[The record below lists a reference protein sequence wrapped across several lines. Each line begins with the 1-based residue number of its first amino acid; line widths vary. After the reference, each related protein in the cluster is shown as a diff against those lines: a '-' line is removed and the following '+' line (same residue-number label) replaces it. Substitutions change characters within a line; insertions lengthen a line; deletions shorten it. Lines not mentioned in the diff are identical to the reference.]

1 MVSGAFVDEI
11 KCYEGGTTYSPC
23 HMDKLLAW
31 RITPCSISRRARDSA
46 VRYHRSNRLLFR
58 SDESL
63 EALYKINIC
72 KCHETSLGEDC
83 TYRLAERVKH
93 FGLNSPILEHETL

>member
-1 MVSGAFVDEI
+1 MKVVPHIRHVIWTNYWLGE
-11 KCYEGGTTYSPC
+11 
-23 HMDKLLAW
+23 LLHVL
-31 RITPCSISRRARDSA
+31 ISRRARDSA

-58 SDESL
+58 SDEAL
-63 EALYKINIC
+63 AALYKINIC